1 MGLGFYWS
9 FLFSEHLNI
18 EICNMFS
25 KDLKKEIR
33 LTLNLAIPIIV
44 GQLGVVMMAITDNIM
59 VGRFLGKIELGSA
72 GIANSIAYLIASLAI
87 GGMSVVAPM
96 VSKCA
101 AENDKLALKELFIST
116 LLVAFVFCIVLS
128 GVGVWV
134 YFNFEIFQQSNVITQ
149 TSPGFLIYILAS
161 NIPLF
166 LFLGLKQF
174 ADGLSKP
181 KVAMVITAMGLV
193 VNAFGNYVLI
203 NGVLGFPKLGF
214 EGAAISTFLTRLVM
228 LVLLFLYLRYSKTFH
243 GVFRRMSLKVNITL
257 TREILFRSI
266 PGGFQFFFE
275 IAAFSI
281 AIIMMG
287 WISETALAAH
297 QIAINI
303 ASSTYMMA
311 TGFSFAGGIRV
322 GEAWGKRSIKDIKLA
337 GFSAYFLV
345 FLFMSLCSFLIL
357 AFDQFLLKL
366 YIDDLEVIKI
376 ALPLLSIAA
385 FFQLSD
391 GIQVVGLGV
400 LRGLADIKLPT
411 IITFVAYWVV
421 ALPMGYILGF
431 VFGLK
436 SIGIWLGLLSGL
448 SVSAVFLYFRFRNLS
463 KANSLRK
470 RFNAS

>member
-1 MGLGFYWS
+1 
-9 FLFSEHLNI
+9 
-18 EICNMFS
+18 MFTT
-25 KDLKKEIR
+25 DLKKEIK

-59 VGRFLGKIELGSA
+59 VGRFLGKIELGAA
-72 GIANSIAYLIASLAI
+72 GIANSIAFLIASLAV

-101 AENDKLALKELFIST
+101 AEKDKLAMKQLFINT
-116 LLVAFVFCIVLS
+116 LVVALIFCIVLS
-128 GVGVWV
+128 GIGIVIF
-134 YFNFEIFQQSNVITQ
+134 YNFEIFQQSPTINQ
-149 TSPGFLIYILAS
+149 TSPGFFKYILAS
-161 NIPLF
+161 NVPLF
-166 LFLGLKQF
+166 LFLALKQF

-181 KVAMVITAMGLV
+181 KVAMVITAIGLITNTV
-193 VNAFGNYVLI
+193 GNYLFI
-203 NGVLGFPKLGF
+203 NGFGGFPRFGL
-214 EGAAISTFLTRLVM
+214 EGSAIATFLTRVFM
-228 LVLLFLYLRYSKTFH
+228 LILLFVYLVYSKTFK
-243 GVFRRMSLKVNITL
+243 GMFKNLDLKINFNL
-257 TREILFRSI
+257 SKEILLRSI

-275 IAAFSI
+275 IAAFST

-287 WISETALAAH
+287 WISDSALAAH

-322 GEAWGKRSIKDIKLA
+322 GEAWGKRSIKGIKLS

-345 FLFMSLCSFLIL
+345 FLFMSLCSLLIL
-357 AFDQFLLKL
+357 FFDKFLLGL
-366 YIDDLEVIKI
+366 YIDDVEVTRI
-376 ALPLLSIAA
+376 ALPLLAIAA

-411 IITFVAYWVV
+411 IITFVAYWAV

-436 SIGIWLGLLSGL
+436 SIGIWVGLLLGLT
-448 SVSAVFLYFRFRNLS
+448 VSAVFLYFRFKNLT
-463 KANSLRK
+463 KVDALRR
-470 RFNAS
+470 RFKT

>member
-1 MGLGFYWS
+1 
-9 FLFSEHLNI
+9 
-18 EICNMFS
+18 MFTT
-25 KDLKKEIR
+25 DLKKEIN

-59 VGRFLGKIELGSA
+59 VGRFLGKIELGAA
-72 GIANSIAYLIASLAI
+72 GIANSIAYLIGSLAI

-101 AENDKLALKELFIST
+101 AENDHKALKDLFVSA
-116 LLVAFVFCIVLS
+116 LLVALFFCFVLTGIGIL
-128 GVGVWV
+128 V
-134 YFNFEIFQQSNVITQ
+134 YYNFGNFQQSPIINQ
-149 TSPGFLIYILAS
+149 TAPGFFLYILAS

-181 KVAMVITAMGLV
+181 KVAMVITAVGLV
-193 VNAFGNYVLI
+193 VNGIGNYVLI
-203 NGVLGFPKLGF
+203 NGAFGMPHLGF
-214 EGAAISTFLTRLVM
+214 EGAAISTLLTRVVM
-228 LVLLFLYLRYSKTFH
+228 LILLFLYLRHSSTFQ
-243 GVFRRMSLKVNITL
+243 GAFKALSLKVNFDL
-257 TREILFRSI
+257 TKEILFRSI
-266 PGGFQFFFE
+266 PGGFQVFFE
-275 IAAFSI
+275 IGAFSV

-303 ASSTYMMA
+303 ASTTFMMA
-311 TGFSFAGGIRV
+311 TGFSFAGGIRI
-322 GEAWGKRSIKDIKLA
+322 GKAWGKRSIKGIKLA

-345 FLFMSLCSFLIL
+345 FLFMSLCSVLIL
-357 AFDQFLLKL
+357 TFDHFLLEL

-376 ALPLLSIAA
+376 ALPLLAIAA

-431 VFGLK
+431 VLGLK
-436 SIGIWLGLLSGL
+436 SIGIWLGLLAGL
-448 SVSAVFLYFRFRNLS
+448 SVSAAFLYFRFRKLS
-463 KANSLRK
+463 KPHALRA
-470 RFNAS
+470 RFGDEF

>member
-1 MGLGFYWS
+1 
-9 FLFSEHLNI
+9 
-18 EICNMFS
+18 MFTT
-25 KDLKKEIR
+25 DLKKEINQ
-33 LTLNLAIPIIV
+33 TLNLAIPIIV

-59 VGRFLGKIELGSA
+59 VGRFLGKIELGAA
-72 GIANSIAYLIASLAI
+72 GIANSIAYLIGSLAI

-101 AENDKLALKELFIST
+101 AEKDNYALKELFIST
-116 LLVAFVFCIVLS
+116 LLVASFFCFVLS
-128 GVGVWV
+128 GIGLFI
-134 YFNFEIFQQSNVITQ
+134 YFNFEIFQQSPIINQ
-149 TSPGFLIYILAS
+149 RAPSFFLFILAS

-181 KVAMVITAMGLV
+181 KVAMVITAVGLV
-193 VNAFGNYVLI
+193 VNAIGNYVLI
-203 NGVLGFPKLGF
+203 NGAAGMPRLGF
-214 EGAAISTFLTRLVM
+214 EGAAISTLLTRVVM
-228 LVLLFLYLRYSKTFH
+228 LIILFLYLRHSRTFQ
-243 GVFRRMSLKVNITL
+243 GAFKRLNLKVNFRL
-257 TREILFRSI
+257 TKEILFRSI

-287 WISETALAAH
+287 WISESALAAH

-322 GEAWGKRSIKDIKLA
+322 GDAWGKRSIKGIKLA

-345 FLFMSLCSFLIL
+345 ILFMSFCTFLML
-357 AFDQFLLKL
+357 VFDEYLLRL
-366 YIDDLEVIKI
+366 YINDGEVIKI
-376 ALPLLSIAA
+376 ALPLMTIAA

-421 ALPMGYILGF
+421 ALPMGYFMGF
-431 VFGLK
+431 KFGFD
-436 SIGIWLGLLSGL
+436 SVGIWLGLLAGL
-448 SVSAVFLYFRFRNLS
+448 SVSAVFLYFRFRKLS
-463 KANSLRK
+463 KPHALRA
-470 RFNAS
+470 RFGEESAV

>member
-1 MGLGFYWS
+1 MAGFYWS
-9 FLFSEHLNI
+9 FLFLRLFNA

-25 KDLKKEIR
+25 KDLKKEIK
-33 LTLNLAIPIIV
+33 LTLNLAVPIIV

-59 VGRFLGKIELGSA
+59 VGRFLGKIELGAA

-101 AENDKLALKELFIST
+101 AEKDNSAIKELFINT
-116 LLVAFVFCIVLS
+116 LLVALIFCIVLS
-128 GVGVWV
+128 LVGILV
-134 YFNFEIFQQSNVITQ
+134 FSHFEILQQSPIINRTA
-149 TSPGFLIYILAS
+149 PGFLFYILAS
-161 NIPLF
+161 NVPLF
-166 LFLGLKQF
+166 LFLALKQF

-181 KVAMVITAMGLV
+181 KVAMVITALGLII
-193 VNAFGNYVLI
+193 NGIGNYLLI
-203 NGVLGFPKLGF
+203 NGKAGLPRLGL
-214 EGAAISTFLTRLVM
+214 EGAAISTFLTRIFM
-228 LVLLFLYLRYSKTFH
+228 LILLFLYLRNSDTFK
-243 GVFRRMSLKVNITL
+243 GLFKKLEIRVNL
-257 TREILFRSI
+257 RLAKEILFRSI

-297 QIAINI
+297 QIVINI

-345 FLFMSLCSFLIL
+345 FLFMSLCSVLIL

-366 YIDDLEVIKI
+366 YIDDFEVIKL

-421 ALPMGYILGF
+421 ALPMGYLLGF

>member
-1 MGLGFYWS
+1 
-9 FLFSEHLNI
+9 
-18 EICNMFS
+18 MFS

-59 VGRFLGKIELGSA
+59 VGRFLGKIELGAA

-96 VSKCA
+96 VSKYA
-101 AENDKLALKELFIST
+101 AEKNKLALKELFVNTI
-116 LLVAFVFCIVLS
+116 LVALIFCFVLS
-128 GVGVWV
+128 GVGVLV
-134 YFNFEIFQQSNVITQ
+134 YTHFEIFQQSPIINLRA
-149 TSPGFLIYILAS
+149 PGFLFYILAS

-166 LFLGLKQF
+166 LFLALKQF

-181 KVAMVITAMGLV
+181 KVTMTITALGLII
-193 VNAFGNYVLI
+193 NGIGNYLLI
-203 NGVLGFPKLGF
+203 NGVAGFPELGLN
-214 EGAAISTFLTRLVM
+214 GAAISTFLTRIFM
-228 LVLLFLYLRYSKTFH
+228 LIVLFLYLRNSATFN
-243 GVFRRMSLKVNITL
+243 GIFKKLDLKVNL
-257 TREILFRSI
+257 ALAKEILFRSI
-266 PGGFQFFFE
+266 PGGFQVFFE

-322 GEAWGKRSIKDIKLA
+322 GEAWGKRSIKGIKLA

-345 FLFMSLCSFLIL
+345 FLFMSLSSVLIL
-357 AFDQFLLKL
+357 IGDNFLLGL
-366 YIDDLEVIKI
+366 YINDAEVIKI
-376 ALPLLSIAA
+376 ALPLLGIAA

-431 VFGLK
+431 VFNLK

-448 SVSAVFLYFRFRNLS
+448 SVSAVFLYFRFRNLT
-463 KANSLRK
+463 KVHHLRR
-470 RFNAS
+470 RFGN

>member
-1 MGLGFYWS
+1 MPKFA
-9 FLFSEHLNI
+9 
-18 EICNMFS
+18 NMFTT
-25 KDLKKEIR
+25 DLKKEIK
-33 LTLNLAIPIIV
+33 LTLNLAVPIIV

-59 VGRFLGKIELGSA
+59 VGRFLGKIELGAA
-72 GIANSIAYLIASLAI
+72 GIANSIAYLIASLAV

-101 AENDKLALKELFIST
+101 AEKDEKALKELFIST
-116 LLVAFVFCIVLS
+116 LCVAGIFCIVLS
-128 GVGVWV
+128 GIGVWV
-134 YFNFEIFQQSNVITQ
+134 FFNFEIFQQSSIINQ
-149 TSPGFLIYILAS
+149 TAPGFLIYILAS

-181 KVAMVITAMGLV
+181 KVAMAITAMGLI
-193 VNAFGNYVLI
+193 VNTFGNYVLI
-203 NGVLGFPKLGF
+203 NGAWGFPKLGF
-214 EGAAISTFLTRLVM
+214 DGAAISTFLTRLVM
-228 LVLLFLYLRYSKTFH
+228 LVLLFLYLRYSQTFH
-243 GVFRRMSLKVNITL
+243 GVFRRLRFQVNMGL
-257 TREILFRSI
+257 TKEILFRSI

-275 IAAFSI
+275 IAAFST

-322 GEAWGKRSIKDIKLA
+322 GEAWGKRSIKGIKLS

-345 FLFMSLCSFLIL
+345 FLFMSLCSVLIL
-357 AFDQFLLKL
+357 VFDKYLLGL
-366 YIDDLEVIKI
+366 YIDDVEVTKI
-376 ALPLLSIAA
+376 ALPLLGIAA

-391 GIQVVGLGV
+391 GIQVVGLGI

-421 ALPMGYILGF
+421 ALPLGYLLGF
-431 VFGLK
+431 QFGLA
-436 SIGIWLGLLSGL
+436 SVGIWLGLLAGL
-448 SVSAVFLYFRFRNLS
+448 TVSAVFLYFRFRKLT
-463 KANSLRK
+463 KANALRRK
-470 RFNAS
+470 FGE

>member
-1 MGLGFYWS
+1 
-9 FLFSEHLNI
+9 
-18 EICNMFS
+18 MFS
-25 KDLKKEIR
+25 KDLKKEIN
-33 LTLNLAIPIIV
+33 LTLNLAIPIII

-59 VGRFLGKIELGSA
+59 VGRFLGKIELGAA
-72 GIANSIAYLIASLAI
+72 GIANSIAFLIASLAI

-101 AENDKLALKELFIST
+101 AEKDEKALKELFIST
-116 LLVAFVFCIVLS
+116 LCVAGIFCIVLS
-128 GVGVWV
+128 VIGVWV
-134 YFNFEIFQQSNVITQ
+134 YFNFEIFQQSSIINRTAP
-149 TSPGFLIYILAS
+149 SFLIYILAS

-181 KVAMVITAMGLV
+181 KVAMVITAMGLF

-203 NGVLGFPKLGF
+203 NGVWGFPKLGF
-214 EGAAISTFLTRLVM
+214 DGAAISTFLTRLVM
-228 LVLLFLYLRYSKTFH
+228 LVLLFLYLRYSSTFL
-243 GVFRRMSLKVNITL
+243 GVFRRMSLKVNFSL
-257 TREILFRSI
+257 TKEILFRSI

-275 IAAFSI
+275 IAAFST

-287 WISETALAAH
+287 WISESALAAH

-322 GEAWGKRSIKDIKLA
+322 GEAWGKRSIKGIKLA
-337 GFSAYFLV
+337 GFSSYFLV
-345 FLFMSLCSFLIL
+345 FLFMSLCSVLIL

-431 VFGLK
+431 VLGLK
-436 SIGIWLGLLSGL
+436 SIGIWVGLLSGL
-448 SVSAVFLYFRFRNLS
+448 SVSAVFLYFRFRNLT

-470 RFNAS
+470 RFNAV